1 MNSRPEITA
10 MLSLSIQRHICPD
23 NDPRIY
29 WAREVTFDYAT
40 TNAVR
45 VDFMKFKPVNNTVS
59 GIEKGDFY
67 CYEVKSS
74 VEDFHSKNGHNF
86 LGDYN
91 YYVMPE
97 EVYEHPQTLFAA
109 GFIGQSNL
117 LRGEVT
123 AVHPENRFTLRVE
136 QMDLQAEVEDA
147 IYTYRELFRQDGIDL
162 EYLNAGEM
170 FERPITG
177 DPERLK
183 QVLCN
188 VLDNAAKH
196 GGSGKRIVVR
206 LTQENEAYVIT
217 IRDFGPGIP
226 VAELPYVKQKFYKGS
241 SKARGSGIGLAV
253 CDEIITRHGGT
264 FEIGN
269 ADGGGALVTITLP
282 IPPHTEHR

>member
-40 TNAVR
+40 MNAVR

-97 EVYEHPQTLFAA
+97 EVYEQIKKEIPYQ
-109 GFIGQSNL
+109 IGVYVPDRMNY
-117 LRGEVT
+117 RGEWYDLKAIKKAKRKDRSRPVSEMLLMMFRSAARDRT
-123 AVHPENRFTLRVE
+123 TGKPGREGHRAKEGRGYCECSDCSTERKELVDKWIRVKY
-136 QMDLQAEVEDA
+136 
-147 IYTYRELFRQDGIDL
+147 IWKYRSSLVKM
-162 EYLNAGEM
+162 YLW
-170 FERPITG
+170 
-177 DPERLK
+177 
-183 QVLCN
+183 Q
-188 VLDNAAKH
+188 
-196 GGSGKRIVVR
+196 
-206 LTQENEAYVIT
+206 
-217 IRDFGPGIP
+217 
-226 VAELPYVKQKFYKGS
+226 
-241 SKARGSGIGLAV
+241 
-253 CDEIITRHGGT
+253 
-264 FEIGN
+264 
-269 ADGGGALVTITLP
+269 
-282 IPPHTEHR
+282 